1 MTATQP
7 KWVGWVVG
15 LVALVL
21 LGGGIWFA
29 HSRGWLASAY
39 HRLHQQISKGGPSD
53 QGGMD
58 MNMPGME
65 MDSMQMGEPGKPSEV
80 PDHAEV
86 TIPGEVQQRIGVTVG
101 KVEEAPLRMSVR
113 TVGIVQPNETRIAKV
128 HLRTEGWIH
137 QLFVDYTGK
146 KVEKGDPL
154 LSIYSPQFLT
164 TQQELL
170 NARQGS
176 AAGSDSLVS
185 MARKRLELW
194 GVPAEEIAQLEKT
207 GKPQTYLTLRSPI
220 AGTVLAKNVFE
231 GQYVTAQAELYEVAD
246 LSTVW
251 VQGKVYEYELPHV
264 ALGQPAT
271 VTMPAVPGKALQGKV
286 VFVQPT
292 VQEPARTTQVRV
304 ELPNADGTLKPG
316 MFAQVVIQ
324 HAMGKG
330 LLVPAAAVM
339 RTGERDIA
347 YRVAGPGKFLP
358 VPIKISQL
366 QFEAPQGKEGGR
378 FQVLEGLKAGEEVVT
393 SANFLIDSESRL
405 RLGGGM
411 AGMDMGGMK
420 GMKGM
425 DNKKGGMKSMEGMDH
440 SKMKH

>member
-292 VQEPARTTQVRV
+292 VQEPARKS
-304 ELPNADGTLKPG
+304 PP
-316 MFAQVVIQ
+316 
-324 HAMGKG
+324 KG
-330 LLVPAAAVM
+330 SGPASP
-339 RTGERDIA
+339 R
-347 YRVAGPGKFLP
+347 P
-358 VPIKISQL
+358 
-366 QFEAPQGKEGGR
+366 
-378 FQVLEGLKAGEEVVT
+378 
-393 SANFLIDSESRL
+393 
-405 RLGGGM
+405 
-411 AGMDMGGMK
+411 
-420 GMKGM
+420 
-425 DNKKGGMKSMEGMDH
+425 
-440 SKMKH
+440 